1 MKKALLLIGIVF
13 LFSCEKQSCKIC
25 TTTMTGGGYN
35 SSATFEACGDD
46 IKAVNGK
53 VISSTASYEG
63 ITVTVTSQT
72 TCK

>member
-1 MKKALLLIGIVF
+1 
-13 LFSCEKQSCKIC
+13 
-25 TTTMTGGGYN
+25 MTGGGYN

-53 VISSTASYEG
+53 VISSTASYG
-63 ITVTVTSQT
+63 GVTVTVTSRT